1 MEKRITITIDAD
13 VLHQIDEK
21 AKETLRSR
29 AKFIEYILRKY
40 LKEEEIFK
48 KLEK

>member
-1 MEKRITITIDAD
+1 MEKRITITIDEE

-29 AKFIEYILRKY
+29 AKFIEYVLRQY
-40 LKEEEIFK
+40 LKEKAKEDK
-48 KLEK
+48 